1 MISFIIFNSE
11 SIKQAKYQILGLF
24 GANGETFINQYTL
37 YYLKSYAVILA
48 IAIVGAT
55 PFSKNVIEKLK
66 ENNKIK
72 MLINLLEPI
81 VIVILLLIVTAYL
94 VDNSYNPFLYFRF

>member
-1 MISFIIFNSE
+1 MGKEEGIE
-11 SIKQAKYQILGLF
+11 AGIKEGIKKGIEEQQEKVAQKLLEINMEIGQIAEITGLAK
-24 GANGETFINQYTL
+24 EE
-37 YYLKSYAVILA
+37 
-48 IAIVGAT
+48 
-55 PFSKNVIEKLK
+55 IEKLK